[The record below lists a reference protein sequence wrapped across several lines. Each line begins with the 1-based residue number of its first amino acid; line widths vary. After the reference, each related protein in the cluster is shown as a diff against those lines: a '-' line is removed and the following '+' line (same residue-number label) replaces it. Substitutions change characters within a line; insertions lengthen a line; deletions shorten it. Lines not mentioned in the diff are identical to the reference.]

1 MTDTQ
6 PPPLTPPA
14 RDFGWWPWIWWTV
27 LLFGIAIWSM
37 VGLPGLPSCLDP
49 SPRAPGRV
57 AALPAPA
64 PQAVELVRVRAELEA
79 LRAQVARAV
88 APAPRK
94 PAVVRVD
101 TDEAGALAEDDGNE
115 WRVVV
120 DAERRTVTIWR
131 RELRQAADPRLLAA
145 LLQVPVG
152 VLPETEQGAVGEKTK
167 DE

>member
-1 MTDTQ
+1 MTDPQ

-14 RDFGWWPWIWWTV
+14 RDFGWWPWIWWS
-27 LLFGIAIWSM
+27 LLLIGVATWSM
-37 VGLPGLPSCLDP
+37 VGLPGLSATVARPK
-49 SPRAPGRV
+49 APIPA

-64 PQAVELVRVRAELEA
+64 PQGAELGRLRAELDA

-120 DAERRTVTIWR
+120 DAERRTVTVWR

-152 VLPETEQGAVGEKTK
+152 VLPEPGDSGSHQEATP
-167 DE
+167 